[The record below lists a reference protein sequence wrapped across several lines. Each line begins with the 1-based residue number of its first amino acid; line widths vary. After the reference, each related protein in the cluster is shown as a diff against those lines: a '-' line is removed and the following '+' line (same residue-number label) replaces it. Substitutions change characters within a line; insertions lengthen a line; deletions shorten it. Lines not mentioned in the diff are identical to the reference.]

1 MPATN
6 VRAGIRREE
15 DGMRIDYHTHHERC
29 GHAVGKLE
37 EYVQR
42 GIALGLDQ
50 LGLSDHLPLI
60 HVDPD
65 SYYPEMAMPLSEL
78 PLYVEECLTL
88 KERYRGVIDLK
99 VGLEADYIEGYE
111 EQIRELLAP
120 YPWDYL
126 IGSVHFLGEWDITD
140 FRQVHGWEGQDPL
153 EVYRRYYD
161 AVRKSAQS
169 GIYDIIGHMD
179 VIKRFGYG
187 PQTPEGQ
194 AEVRKLERETLQ
206 IIAQSGIAMELNAS
220 GLTKPCAE
228 MFPAEHILREALALG
243 IPLTL
248 GSDAHDPRKLGD
260 GLDIAR
266 GQLYELGFR
275 ELAVFDGRQRRMI
288 SFQP

>member
-1 MPATN
+1 
-6 VRAGIRREE
+6 
-15 DGMRIDYHTHHERC
+15 MRIDYHTHHERC

-37 EYVQR
+37 DYVKR
-42 GIALGLDQ
+42 GIAMGLEQ

-60 HVDPD
+60 HVDPAT
-65 SYYPEMAMPLSEL
+65 YYPEMAMPLEEL
-78 PLYVEECLTL
+78 PRYVEECLSL
-88 KERYRGVIDLK
+88 KERYRGIIDLR

-111 EQIRELLAP
+111 EQITELLAP

-140 FRQVHGWEGQDPL
+140 YRQVHGWEGKDPL

-161 AVRKSAQS
+161 AVRKSALS

-187 PQTPEGQ
+187 PTSPEDQ
-194 AEVRKLERETLQ
+194 AAVREMERSTLQ
-206 IIAQSGIAMELNAS
+206 AIADSGIAMELNAS

-228 MFPAEHILREALALG
+228 MFPARHVLQEALELG

-248 GSDAHDPRKLGD
+248 GSDAHDPAKLGE
-260 GLDIAR
+260 GLEEAR
-266 GQLYELGFR
+266 KQLWDTGFR
-275 ELAVFDGRQRRMI
+275 QLAVFEGRKRTFV
-288 SFQP
+288 SFEL

>member
-1 MPATN
+1 MH
-6 VRAGIRREE
+6 
-15 DGMRIDYHTHHERC
+15 IDYHTHHERC

-42 GIALGLDQ
+42 GIELGLQQ

-60 HVDPD
+60 HVDPAT
-65 SYYPEMAMPLSEL
+65 YYPEMAMPLYEL
-78 PLYVEECLTL
+78 PRYVEECLTL
-88 KERYRGVIDLK
+88 KERYRGIIELR

-111 EQIRELLAP
+111 EQIRELLSP

-140 FRQVHGWEGQDPL
+140 YRQVHGWEGKDVM

-161 AVRKSAQS
+161 AVQKSALS
-169 GIYDIIGHMD
+169 GLYDIIGHMD

-187 PQTPEGQ
+187 PQTPEGK
-194 AEVRKLERETLQ
+194 AEVNKLELETLQ
-206 IIAQSGIAMELNAS
+206 AIAGSGIAMELNAS

-228 MFPAEHILREALALG
+228 MFPAEHILQDALTLG

-248 GSDAHDPRKLGD
+248 GSDAHDPFKLGE
-260 GLDIAR
+260 GLQEAR
-266 GQLYELGFR
+266 TMLWHTGFR
-275 ELAVFDGRQRRMI
+275 ELAIFEGRRRSSV
-288 SFQP
+288 SFEL

>member
-1 MPATN
+1 
-6 VRAGIRREE
+6 
-15 DGMRIDYHTHHERC
+15 MRIDYHTHHERC
-29 GHAVGKLE
+29 GHAVGTLE
-37 EYVQR
+37 QYVQR
-42 GIALGLDQ
+42 GIELGLEH

-60 HVDPD
+60 HVDPEN
-65 SYYPEMAMPLSEL
+65 YYPEMAMPLSEL
-78 PLYVEECLTL
+78 PRYVDECLSL
-88 KERYRGVIDLK
+88 KERYRGRIELR

-140 FRQVHGWEGQDPL
+140 FRQTHGWEGRDVM

-161 AVRKSAQS
+161 AVRKSALS
-169 GIYDIIGHMD
+169 GLYDIIGHMD

-194 AEVRKLERETLQ
+194 AEVRAMELETLRA
-206 IIAQSGIAMELNAS
+206 IAGSGMAMELNAS

-228 MFPAEHILREALALG
+228 MFPAEHVLQQALELD

-248 GSDAHDPRKLGD
+248 GSDAHDPLKLGD
-260 GLDIAR
+260 GLPEAR
-266 GQLYELGFR
+266 SLLWRTGFR
-275 ELAVFDGRQRRMI
+275 ELAVFENRVRTLVP
-288 SFQP
+288 FEL

>member
-1 MPATN
+1 
-6 VRAGIRREE
+6 
-15 DGMRIDYHTHHERC
+15 MRIDYHTHHERC

-37 EYVQR
+37 DYVKR
-42 GIALGLDQ
+42 GIAMGLEQ

-60 HVDPD
+60 HVDPAT
-65 SYYPEMAMPLSEL
+65 YYPEMAMPLEEL
-78 PLYVEECLTL
+78 PRYVEECLSL
-88 KERYRGVIDLK
+88 KERYRGIIDLR

-111 EQIRELLAP
+111 EQITELLAP

-140 FRQVHGWEGQDPL
+140 YRQVHGWEGKDPL

-161 AVRKSAQS
+161 AVRKSALS

-187 PQTPEGQ
+187 PTSPEDQ
-194 AEVRKLERETLQ
+194 AAVREMERSTLQ
-206 IIAQSGIAMELNAS
+206 AIADSGIAMELNAS

-228 MFPAEHILREALALG
+228 MFPAQHVLQEALELG

-248 GSDAHDPRKLGD
+248 GSDAHDPAKLGE
-260 GLDIAR
+260 GLEEAR
-266 GQLYELGFR
+266 KQLWDTGFR
-275 ELAVFDGRQRRMI
+275 QLAVFEGRKRTFV
-288 SFQP
+288 SFEL